1 MRFLS
6 ERQLARGEFGNV
18 KLLYVVGAKHISD
31 EGLKGLER
39 FVNAGGKI
47 AVDSDSLTRNQY
59 DNPVSRQFATEPVA
73 PFKPDRLLEQIH
85 RHVAPLP
92 VSLAGDREGIF
103 FRVVPEGNGN
113 YLVNL
118 VNYNFKPRRI
128 QLEGKGSW
136 FDLIGEQP
144 FNPQLTLEPLKP
156 QLLRFSPEK

>member
-1 MRFLS
+1 MGDPSFYTEQHVYMRPDLPFQL
-6 ERQLARGEFGNV
+6 EKARQKDLV
-18 KLLYVVGAKHISD
+18 PM
-31 EGLKGLER
+31 
-39 FVNAGGKI
+39 
-47 AVDSDSLTRNQY
+47 
-59 DNPVSRQFATEPVA
+59 PVSVT
-73 PFKPDRLLEQIH
+73 
-85 RHVAPLP
+85 
-92 VSLAGDREGIF
+92 GDREGIF